1 MCSLSIVV
9 CLLVS
14 RLQVMEQVIRLSRE
28 IEDAVVSDLDRI
40 CELSGSPVIS
50 QLSDEIR
57 MNVSSMLTE
66 MRFYITNKVRLK
78 ELVTRTTSEIIR
90 LNSVPVVFIIGKV
103 TQPGTARP
111 KAMAGVYWNEDHAL
125 NTCIVNPTNSK
136 TLVSSNLVAILV
148 ATTQIQELGGKAIHI
163 LTTSPTVK
171 SIIDHLPLTHIQ
183 GYKDT
188 NRQAVPNASILKK
201 IYLADISLIINHNPE
216 DTILGATHT
225 RLGKLAKRSI
235 NVKFNAQ

>member
-1 MCSLSIVV
+1 
-9 CLLVS
+9 
-14 RLQVMEQVIRLSRE
+14 MEQVIRLSRE

-40 CELSGSPVIS
+40 CEISGSVVVS

-66 MRFYITNKVRLK
+66 MRFHITNKVRLR

-90 LNSVPVVFIIGKV
+90 FNLVPVVFIIGKV
-103 TQPGTARP
+103 SQPGTAMP

-148 ATTQIQELGGKAIHI
+148 AATQVLELGGKAIHI
-163 LTTSPTVK
+163 LTSSPTIK
-171 SIIDHLPLTHIQ
+171 KIIDHLPLTHIQ

-188 NRQAVPNASILKK
+188 NSQAVPNSFILKK
-201 IYLADISLIINHNPE
+201 
-216 DTILGATHT
+216 
-225 RLGKLAKRSI
+225 SI
-235 NVKFNAQ
+235 CQKFR